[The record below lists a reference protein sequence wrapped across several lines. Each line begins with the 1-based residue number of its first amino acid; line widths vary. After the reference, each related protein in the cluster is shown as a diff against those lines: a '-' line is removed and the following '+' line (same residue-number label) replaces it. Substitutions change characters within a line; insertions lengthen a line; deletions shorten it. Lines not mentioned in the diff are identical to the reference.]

1 MPEARVQILRC
12 GRCGTL
18 DAGPR
23 LLCPKC
29 HAAAMEP
36 REVDGAGKLL
46 SWTIIR
52 RAPACVSPAGSSPS
66 RAASRRAR
74 ASAAWPARPTWPSSP
89 PRADMGDDILVE
101 KRGAVRLITLNRPSK
116 MNSLDFAANEALV
129 AAFRGFEEDDD
140 ARVAVV
146 TGAGEAAFC
155 A

>member
-36 REVDGAGKLL
+36 REVDGAGQLL

-52 RAPACVSPAGSSPS
+52 RAPARLRALQPYAVCVVDLDAG
-66 RAASRRAR
+66 
-74 ASAAWPARPTWPSSP
+74 
-89 PRADMGDDILVE
+89 
-101 KRGAVRLITLNRPSK
+101 VRVTGRLQSIEGSFTP
-116 MNSLDFAANEALV
+116 
-129 AAFRGFEEDDD
+129 G
-140 ARVAVV
+140 ARVRCVARESDVAIF
-146 TGAGEAAFC
+146 TAEG
-155 A
+155 